1 MIVADIPRSLLV
13 EIHRTCVSIGSIATV
28 LELLRHNRITTAR
41 STASTAARIQQT
53 TPMPPKAVVVAIAA
67 VIVDVTVDSTV
78 VVAVTVF
85 VLVTGTATV
94 VVTVVVIGIVTVV
107 VLVTVKVVS
116 DGV

>member
-1 MIVADIPRSLLV
+1 MV
-13 EIHRTCVSIGSIATV
+13 EVHRTCVSIGSIAMV

-53 TPMPPKAVVVAIAA
+53 TPMPPSAVIVVAVVVAIAA

-78 VVAVTVF
+78 VVAVTVL
-85 VLVTGTATV
+85 VLVTGMVTV
-94 VVTVVVIGIVTVV
+94 VVTVVIGIVTVV